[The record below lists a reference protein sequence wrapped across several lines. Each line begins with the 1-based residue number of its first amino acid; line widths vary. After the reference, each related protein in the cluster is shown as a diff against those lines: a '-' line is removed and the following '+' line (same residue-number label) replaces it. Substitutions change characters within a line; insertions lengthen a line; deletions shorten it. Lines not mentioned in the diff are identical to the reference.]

1 MSFIAKAAKVLNDGE
16 MLDLLSFFHYLGSE
30 VEISVTPDQEKK
42 FWAALFKALE
52 GIDGIPEEKISE
64 IRGESLVSFRNSVQ
78 KYRTAS
84 DAQS

>member
-1 MSFIAKAAKVLNDGE
+1 MSFIDEAAKVLSDSE

-30 VEISVTPDQEKK
+30 VEIQVTPEQEKK

-64 IRGESLVSFRNSVQ
+64 MKGESLASFRNSVQ